1 MMRISTKGRY
11 ALRIMIDLSQQKSGV
26 PVSLRS
32 VAERQNITLKYMEG
46 IMTHLLRAQLV
57 VSIRGK
63 AGGYYLARPAEDY
76 TVYEILK
83 AAEGDLATVHC
94 LSTPTNYCPLSQAC
108 STLPL
113 WSGLQKVIQ
122 QYLESYTLAD
132 LMGDTCPQTFC
143 NGDNPSA
150 FITPDD
156 ENDDEEEAEIVSY
169 STI

>member
-11 ALRIMIDLSQQKSGV
+11 ALRIMIDLSHQNNGE

-46 IMTHLLRAQLV
+46 IMTHLLRARLV

-63 AGGYYLARPAEDY
+63 SGGYYLARPAEEY

-83 AAEGDLATVHC
+83 AAEGDLSTVHC
-94 LSTPTNYCPLSQAC
+94 LSTPKNMCPMGEHC

-113 WSGLQKVIQ
+113 WSGLQDVIKN
-122 QYLESYTLAD
+122 YLESYTLAD
-132 LMGDTCPQTFC
+132 MRGQDEAQCFCDCTC
-143 NGDNPSA
+143 D
-150 FITPDD
+150 
-156 ENDDEEEAEIVSY
+156 
-169 STI
+169 

>member
-63 AGGYYLARPAEDY
+63 AGGYYLARPAGDY

-94 LSTPTNYCPLSQAC
+94 LSTPKNYCPLNHTC

-132 LMGDTCPQTFC
+132 LVNDSCPQSGCDT
-143 NGDNPSA
+143 GNPSMLP
-150 FITPDD
+150 FTDNED
-156 ENDDEEEAEIVSY
+156 DDEEDAEIVSY

>member
-11 ALRIMIDLSQQKSGV
+11 ALRIMIDLAHQNDGE

-63 AGGYYLARPAEDY
+63 SGGYYLARPAEDY
-76 TVYEILK
+76 TIYEILK

-94 LSTPTNYCPLSQAC
+94 LSTPTNMCPMCEEC

-113 WSGLQKVIQ
+113 WTGLQHVIQ
-122 QYLESYTLAD
+122 KYLESYTLAD
-132 LMGDTCPQTFC
+132 LKGEKNALYFC
-143 NGDNPSA
+143 DN
-150 FITPDD
+150 TPFP
-156 ENDDEEEAEIVSY
+156 AGQ
-169 STI
+169 

>member
-11 ALRIMIDLSQQKSGV
+11 ALRIMIDLANQNNEE

-76 TVYEILK
+76 TIYEILK
-83 AAEGDLATVHC
+83 AAEGDLSTVHC
-94 LSTPTNYCPLSQAC
+94 LSTSTNLCPMSDMC
-108 STLPL
+108 TTLPL
-113 WSGLQKVIQ
+113 WVGLQNTIQ
-122 QYLESYTLAD
+122 KYLESYTLAD
-132 LMGDTCPQTFC
+132 LKGDTTTAQFC
-143 NGDNPSA
+143 DN
-150 FITPDD
+150 
-156 ENDDEEEAEIVSY
+156 
-169 STI
+169 